1 MVVPKEAKVFQQLA
15 MKITACL
22 QITVCFV
29 CIFIFILFEVWMF
42 EGRVLASFLCK
53 FLLISFFVE
62 ICD

>member
-22 QITVCFV
+22 QITVSFV
-29 CIFIFILFEVWMF
+29 CIFILFKVWMF